1 MNIIEKYRNLKYYC
15 KILDENRV
23 ELKEKFNIRIDN
35 IYRMYTVYSIDKK
48 TYDVYGGD
56 TIIKHDGK
64 SLDDFLTNKSSGKLL
79 NGDDYFNDYV
89 AKELKKLNNYLNQ
102 KGLMELFGLTSRVKL
117 SNIDEKVIIEYK
129 YLSTLL
135 LANMTLIASITT
147 IFSLIVGTFLL
158 FIF

>member
-1 MNIIEKYRNLKYYC
+1 
-15 KILDENRV
+15 
-23 ELKEKFNIRIDN
+23 
-35 IYRMYTVYSIDKK
+35 
-48 TYDVYGGD
+48 
-56 TIIKHDGK
+56 
-64 SLDDFLTNKSSGKLL
+64 
-79 NGDDYFNDYV
+79 
-89 AKELKKLNNYLNQ
+89 
-102 KGLMELFGLTSRVKL
+102 MELFGLTSRVKL